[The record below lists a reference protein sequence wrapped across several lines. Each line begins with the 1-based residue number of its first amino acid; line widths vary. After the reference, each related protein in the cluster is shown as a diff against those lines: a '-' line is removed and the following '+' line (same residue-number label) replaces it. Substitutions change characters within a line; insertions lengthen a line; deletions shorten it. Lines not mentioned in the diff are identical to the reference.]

1 MSKSLLFWSLLL
13 GTLLLTST
21 LGFSNPPS
29 HEAWDALL
37 KKYVSTTGKVNYK
50 GLKAEKS
57 KLEDYLKTLSGNAPE
72 ESWSKA
78 EEMAFWI
85 NAYNAFTVKLI
96 VDNYPLSSINKLNGG
111 KPWDQKWIKIGSKT
125 YSLNNIENDI
135 LRPKFKDARIHF
147 AVNCA
152 AKSCPPLLN
161 AAWTASNLN
170 SNLDAQAKK
179 FINNSAFNKLSE
191 KKAEVSKIFEWYK
204 EDFGDLPAFLNK
216 YASSTKV
223 GAKAK
228 VLFLEYDWSLN
239 E

>member
-1 MSKSLLFWSLLL
+1 MYKSLLYCCLSLGLMF
-13 GTLLLTST
+13 ST
-21 LGFSNPPS
+21 INRVIATPPS

-37 KKYVSTTGKVNYK
+37 KKYVSATGKVNYK
-50 GLKAEKS
+50 GLKTDKT
-57 KLEDYLKTLSGNAPE
+57 KLEEYLKTLSGNAPE

-78 EEMAFWI
+78 DQMAFWI
-85 NAYNAFTVKLI
+85 NAYNAFTIKLV
-96 VDNYPLSSINKLNGG
+96 VDNYPLSSINKLHGG
-111 KPWDQKWIKIGSKT
+111 KPWDHKWIKIGSKT

-135 LRPKFKDARIHF
+135 LRPQFKDARIHF

-179 FINNSAFNKLSE
+179 FINNTAFNKLSE
-191 KKAEVSKIFEWYK
+191 KKVEVSKIFEWYA
-204 EDFGDLPAFLNK
+204 EDFGNLPTFINK
-216 YASSTKV
+216 YASTKV
-223 GAKAK
+223 GAKVK
-228 VLFLEYDWSLN
+228 VVYQEYDWSLN